1 VALSGVPVL
10 GDDGDPAISAPPPP
24 CPSQIGV
31 GLREFIPRASQIGVH
46 FSDWGSIGVGLKRD
60 VAALCLYLQPS
71 TPPPTPYVHPI
82 PPKVTQSWGPPTRA
96 VFVWWGWKAPKN
108 RQRVATPKRQNATE
122 SPLRILLFPT
132 PSTNN
137 QVPADRYPTASLLL
151 SHARTSSPAEDMS
164 FATLC
169 LN

>member
-1 VALSGVPVL
+1 
-10 GDDGDPAISAPPPP
+10 
-24 CPSQIGV
+24 
-31 GLREFIPRASQIGVH
+31 
-46 FSDWGSIGVGLKRD
+46 LKRD

-71 TPPPTPYVHPI
+71 THPLPPMYTQFHPRS
-82 PPKVTQSWGPPTRA
+82 PNPGAPDTRGFA
-96 VFVWWGWKAPKN
+96 WWGWKAPKN

-137 QVPADRYPTASLLL
+137 QVPADRYPTASFLL
-151 SHARTSSPAEDMS
+151 SHARTSSHAQDMS

-169 LN
+169 LTWVHVFGTGVGQLVRTMKQKAPNVHRGLSLRNN